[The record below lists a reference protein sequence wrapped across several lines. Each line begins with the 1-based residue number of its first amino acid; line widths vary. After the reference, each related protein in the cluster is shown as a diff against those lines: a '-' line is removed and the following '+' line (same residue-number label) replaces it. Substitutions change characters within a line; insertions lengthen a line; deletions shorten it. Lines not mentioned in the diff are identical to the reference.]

1 MNAEN
6 ANGRAVKTDETLLAI
21 LTALNERSGAGVTE
35 LADHLGLAK
44 STVHGHLKTLH
55 DQEFVVKEDGS
66 YHLGL
71 RFLDLGETARLRSV
85 KYEMIKEKTEE
96 IADRTD
102 ERTQFIVEEHG
113 WGVYLYKAIGS
124 NAVRTHSTIGARLP
138 LYASAA
144 GKAILA
150 GLPEARAREIVGR
163 NDLERMTEN
172 TITDPGRLFEDI
184 ERTRERG
191 YAINEEESTPGLH
204 AVGVSVTDSDGE
216 VIGAFSVSGP
226 THRMKEELFE
236 TEVPRLMRE
245 VANEIE
251 LNITFS

>member
-1 MNAEN
+1 MREQTTP
-6 ANGRAVKTDETLLAI
+6 GTVKSDLTLLAI
-21 LTALNERSGAGVTE
+21 LRCVRESDGVRLTE
-35 LADHLGLAK
+35 VAEELDLAK

-55 DQEFVVKEDGS
+55 DNEFVVKEDGA

-85 KYEMIKEKTEE
+85 RYEMIKEKTEE

-138 LYASAA
+138 LHASAA

-150 GLPEARAREIVGR
+150 GLPEARAREIVEG
-163 NDLERMTEN
+163 NELERRTED
-172 TITDPGRLFEDI
+172 TITDVDRLFEDL

-191 YAINEEESTPGLH
+191 YAINEEESTPGLL
-204 AVGVSVTDSDGE
+204 AIGVWVSDPNDD

-226 THRMKEELFE
+226 THRMKEDQFE

-245 VANEIE
+245 VANEVE